1 MLQGSTCFGAMER
14 SESTAWNS
22 LVDRSFGEDWLVNL
36 ENLESFF
43 GSRVLLAWEKMLK
56 CCKKRKVSNTFQ
68 HFPILHLFQQCQT
81 GRCHGSCLPGYG
93 QLTQAYKI
101 PHIDPRLAGLQYPR
115 GLGTVDFDRS
125 IQDDKGWLGPGAAA
139 QGRLPCV
146 CFFGIFWG
154 FYRLD
159 GVDWCKRTDVC
170 CCRNGRLWRTVVSS
184 EKQKIVFAD
193 FSLFNPTMFSR
204 LIHFHIVRS
213 NSVCEQQ
220 QQNLCLMISPLEEQ
234 WLGHQ

>member
-22 LVDRSFGEDWLVNL
+22 LVDRSFGEDWRVNL

-43 GSRVLLAWEKMLK
+43 GERVLLAWEKMLK
-56 CCKKRKVSNTFQ
+56 CCKKKMVSNTFQ
-68 HFPILHLFQQCQT
+68 
-81 GRCHGSCLPGYG
+81 RSVSS
-93 QLTQAYKI
+93 
-101 PHIDPRLAGLQYPR
+101 PRSTMSDWKMSWKLRPRRTKFHKSTPAAGLQYPR

-125 IQDDKGWLGPGAAA
+125 IQDDKGVVKRAAA
-139 QGRLPCV
+139 QRRMPCV
-146 CFFGIFWG
+146 FFGF
-154 FYRLD
+154 
-159 GVDWCKRTDVC
+159 TDCMVWIGAKEQMLLAFH
-170 CCRNGRLWRTVVSS
+170 NGRLWRTGSASLVASS
-184 EKQKIVFAD
+184 EKQKVVFAD

-204 LIHFHIVRS
+204 LIHVHIVRS
-213 NSVCEQQ
+213 NSVCKQH